1 MAYMVFFL
9 SFQAGAVINNTYNNR
24 ADTFKRTVRRGTI
37 YDAYG
42 NVLARTDVY
51 DDGTEERIYPYGS
64 TFAQV
69 IGFEANGGLGLE
81 SSYNYYLLASHVNMF
96 EKISNEFNGV
106 KNPGDSMYTTL
117 RADLQGYISDLMGN
131 VPGGCIALNPETGE
145 IYADVSKPDFD
156 PNRIEENWEA
166 IIADVEGSPL
176 LNRVTQG
183 QYTPGSTFKLF
194 TILEYIR
201 ENPNFRDY
209 TYQCEGTIYG
219 ENYKINCFDGEVH
232 GHEDLRTAFA
242 VSCNCAFAHMGL
254 LLDRDLF
261 MENNQKLLFNSKI
274 DIEQVIGQ
282 LQRDIEEQKNGIK
295 RFEDEQ
301 EEKSIISYQELF
313 EQTQKEISN
322 QEVNAE
328 PINKKIENIENEQ
341 PIKKFRNSE
350 FISPIFGRVDND
362 IKYPT
367 IPSFREKEEEEK
379 PQPIETIEIEKTIDL
394 KPLQE
399 EIKKNEEFLNM
410 LKEFRKNLE

>member
-1 MAYMVFFL
+1 MEQLFNDQSLLYIITGILIAILIILL
-9 SFQAGAVINNTYNNR
+9 SLVVR
-24 ADTFKRTVRRGTI
+24 VKPKRKETTNEIETPIETI
-37 YDAYG
+37 ELD
-42 NVLARTDVY
+42 
-51 DDGTEERIYPYGS
+51 
-64 TFAQV
+64 
-69 IGFEANGGLGLE
+69 
-81 SSYNYYLLASHVNMF
+81 
-96 EKISNEFNGV
+96 
-106 KNPGDSMYTTL
+106 
-117 RADLQGYISDLMGN
+117 
-131 VPGGCIALNPETGE
+131 
-145 IYADVSKPDFD
+145 
-156 PNRIEENWEA
+156 
-166 IIADVEGSPL
+166 
-176 LNRVTQG
+176 
-183 QYTPGSTFKLF
+183 
-194 TILEYIR
+194 
-201 ENPNFRDY
+201 
-209 TYQCEGTIYG
+209 
-219 ENYKINCFDGEVH
+219 
-232 GHEDLRTAFA
+232 ED
-242 VSCNCAFAHMGL
+242 
-254 LLDRDLF
+254 
-261 MENNQKLLFNSKI
+261 NSKI

-322 QEVNAE
+322 QEVKAE
-328 PINKKIENIENEQ
+328 PINNKIENIENEQ

>member
-1 MAYMVFFL
+1 MEQLFNDQSLLYIITGILIAILIILL
-9 SFQAGAVINNTYNNR
+9 SLIVR
-24 ADTFKRTVRRGTI
+24 VKPKRKETT
-37 YDAYG
+37 
-42 NVLARTDVY
+42 
-51 DDGTEERIYPYGS
+51 
-64 TFAQV
+64 
-69 IGFEANGGLGLE
+69 
-81 SSYNYYLLASHVNMF
+81 
-96 EKISNEFNGV
+96 NE
-106 KNPGDSMYTTL
+106 
-117 RADLQGYISDLMGN
+117 I
-131 VPGGCIALNPETGE
+131 ET
-145 IYADVSKPDFD
+145 P
-156 PNRIEENWEA
+156 IETSEL
-166 IIADVEGSPL
+166 D
-176 LNRVTQG
+176 
-183 QYTPGSTFKLF
+183 
-194 TILEYIR
+194 
-201 ENPNFRDY
+201 
-209 TYQCEGTIYG
+209 
-219 ENYKINCFDGEVH
+219 
-232 GHEDLRTAFA
+232 ED
-242 VSCNCAFAHMGL
+242 
-254 LLDRDLF
+254 
-261 MENNQKLLFNSKI
+261 NSKI

-322 QEVNAE
+322 QEVKAE
-328 PINKKIENIENEQ
+328 PINNKIENIENEQ

>member
-1 MAYMVFFL
+1 MNIW
-9 SFQAGAVINNTYNNR
+9 S
-24 ADTFKRTVRRGTI
+24 
-37 YDAYG
+37 
-42 NVLARTDVY
+42 
-51 DDGTEERIYPYGS
+51 
-64 TFAQV
+64 
-69 IGFEANGGLGLE
+69 
-81 SSYNYYLLASHVNMF
+81 
-96 EKISNEFNGV
+96 
-106 KNPGDSMYTTL
+106 DSMEQLFNDQSLLYIITGILIAILIILLSLVVRVKPKRKETTNE
-117 RADLQGYISDLMGN
+117 I
-131 VPGGCIALNPETGE
+131 ET
-145 IYADVSKPDFD
+145 P
-156 PNRIEENWEA
+156 IETSEL
-166 IIADVEGSPL
+166 D
-176 LNRVTQG
+176 
-183 QYTPGSTFKLF
+183 
-194 TILEYIR
+194 
-201 ENPNFRDY
+201 
-209 TYQCEGTIYG
+209 
-219 ENYKINCFDGEVH
+219 
-232 GHEDLRTAFA
+232 ED
-242 VSCNCAFAHMGL
+242 
-254 LLDRDLF
+254 
-261 MENNQKLLFNSKI
+261 NSKI

-322 QEVNAE
+322 QEVKAE
-328 PINKKIENIENEQ
+328 PINNKIENIENEQ

>member
-1 MAYMVFFL
+1 MEQLFNDQSLLYIITGILIAILIILL
-9 SFQAGAVINNTYNNR
+9 SLVVR
-24 ADTFKRTVRRGTI
+24 VKPKRKETT
-37 YDAYG
+37 
-42 NVLARTDVY
+42 
-51 DDGTEERIYPYGS
+51 
-64 TFAQV
+64 
-69 IGFEANGGLGLE
+69 
-81 SSYNYYLLASHVNMF
+81 
-96 EKISNEFNGV
+96 NE
-106 KNPGDSMYTTL
+106 
-117 RADLQGYISDLMGN
+117 I
-131 VPGGCIALNPETGE
+131 ET
-145 IYADVSKPDFD
+145 P
-156 PNRIEENWEA
+156 IETSEL
-166 IIADVEGSPL
+166 D
-176 LNRVTQG
+176 
-183 QYTPGSTFKLF
+183 
-194 TILEYIR
+194 
-201 ENPNFRDY
+201 
-209 TYQCEGTIYG
+209 
-219 ENYKINCFDGEVH
+219 
-232 GHEDLRTAFA
+232 ED
-242 VSCNCAFAHMGL
+242 
-254 LLDRDLF
+254 
-261 MENNQKLLFNSKI
+261 NSKI

-322 QEVNAE
+322 QEVKAE
-328 PINKKIENIENEQ
+328 PINNKIENIENEQ

>member
-1 MAYMVFFL
+1 MEQLFNDQSLLYIITGILIAILIILL
-9 SFQAGAVINNTYNNR
+9 SLIVR
-24 ADTFKRTVRRGTI
+24 VKPKRKETTNEIETPIETI
-37 YDAYG
+37 ELD
-42 NVLARTDVY
+42 
-51 DDGTEERIYPYGS
+51 
-64 TFAQV
+64 
-69 IGFEANGGLGLE
+69 
-81 SSYNYYLLASHVNMF
+81 
-96 EKISNEFNGV
+96 
-106 KNPGDSMYTTL
+106 
-117 RADLQGYISDLMGN
+117 
-131 VPGGCIALNPETGE
+131 
-145 IYADVSKPDFD
+145 
-156 PNRIEENWEA
+156 
-166 IIADVEGSPL
+166 
-176 LNRVTQG
+176 
-183 QYTPGSTFKLF
+183 
-194 TILEYIR
+194 
-201 ENPNFRDY
+201 
-209 TYQCEGTIYG
+209 
-219 ENYKINCFDGEVH
+219 
-232 GHEDLRTAFA
+232 ED
-242 VSCNCAFAHMGL
+242 
-254 LLDRDLF
+254 
-261 MENNQKLLFNSKI
+261 NSKI

-322 QEVNAE
+322 QEVKAE
-328 PINKKIENIENEQ
+328 PINNKIENIENEQ